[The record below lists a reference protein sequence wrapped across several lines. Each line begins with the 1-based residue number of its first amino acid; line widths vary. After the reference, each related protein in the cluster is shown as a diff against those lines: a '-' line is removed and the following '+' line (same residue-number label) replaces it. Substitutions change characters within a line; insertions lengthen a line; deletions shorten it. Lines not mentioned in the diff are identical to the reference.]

1 MSNDLTGKTVLISG
15 GARGIGAEIARTA
28 VAAGANVVLGDVL
41 AEEGQALAGELGD
54 AARFIRLDVTD
65 ETAWQRAAAFA
76 WTEFGGIEG
85 LVNNAGIATG
95 QLLETET
102 VDHFRQ
108 VLDVN
113 LTGVFIGMKTVI
125 PAMRDNGG
133 GSIVNI
139 SSMAGLTA
147 VATTSSYGASK
158 WGVRGL
164 TKVAAVELGTAKV
177 RVNSVH
183 PGMTY
188 TPMTANIGIQQ
199 GDGHFPN
206 SPMGRVGETHE
217 IAKAVVFLLSDDSA
231 YVTGAELAVDGGWSA
246 GPTVKYVTGQ

>member
-1 MSNDLTGKTVLISG
+1 MDIS
-15 GARGIGAEIARTA
+15 
-28 VAAGANVVLGDVL
+28 
-41 AEEGQALAGELGD
+41 
-54 AARFIRLDVTD
+54 
-65 ETAWQRAAAFA
+65 RAAAGLFMRNGLRATRAEDIARAAGVAPRTFYRYFA
-76 WTEFGGIEG
+76 TKEESLGPIFT
-85 LVNNAGIATG
+85 A
-95 QLLETET
+95 
-102 VDHFRQ
+102 
-108 VLDVN
+108 
-113 LTGVFIGMKTVI
+113 
-125 PAMRDNGG
+125 GG

-246 GPTVKYVTGQ
+246 GPTIKYVTGQ

>member
-15 GARGIGAEIARTA
+15 GARGIGAETARTA

-139 SSMAGLTA
+139 SSMAGLTT